1 MKYLIIALMAITSNL
16 MAKPNM
22 NEKELMELII
32 KDDKINKSL
41 LKKKIDKT
49 FYVKNRLVNIL
60 VKWKKF

>member
-1 MKYLIIALMAITSNL
+1 

-41 LKKKIDKT
+41 LKKD
-49 FYVKNRLVNIL
+49 R
-60 VKWKKF
+60 

>member
-1 MKYLIIALMAITSNL
+1 

-60 VKWKKF
+60 VK